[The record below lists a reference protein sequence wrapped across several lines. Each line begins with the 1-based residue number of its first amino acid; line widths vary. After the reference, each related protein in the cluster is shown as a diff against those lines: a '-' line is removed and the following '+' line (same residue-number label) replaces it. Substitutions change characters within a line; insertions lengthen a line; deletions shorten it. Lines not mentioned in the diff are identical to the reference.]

1 MHWKR
6 GVLKNNNSFANLTV
20 GRCNKIMDLLKELVE
35 QEWFES
41 NSETRRL
48 LDSGSVKINDKKC
61 GFNEDIELVVGDTV
75 KVGSLHFRV
84 SKVI

>member
-1 MHWKR
+1 
-6 GVLKNNNSFANLTV
+6 
-20 GRCNKIMDLLKELVE
+20 MDLLKELVE

-84 SKVI
+84 SNLPRIRI